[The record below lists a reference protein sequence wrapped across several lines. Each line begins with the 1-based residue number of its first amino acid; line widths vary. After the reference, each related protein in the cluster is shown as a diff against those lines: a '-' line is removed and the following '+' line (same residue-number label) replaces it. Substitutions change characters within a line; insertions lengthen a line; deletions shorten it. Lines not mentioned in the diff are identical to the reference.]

1 MGKGLHR
8 DGRESGCVAVTQG
21 GMGREGGESEATH
34 GRSVNMLWLLVAS
47 PSQAVEHLGPVHRS
61 LPHAGTE
68 GLLVAFPL
76 RLARIWNQLCHE
88 NYICCDMI
96 LLIVTALLPRL
107 VFVLLHLH
115 SRCTSVHV
123 SFIFL
128 QNLKLQ
134 GTEDLSDV
142 LVMQGD

>member
-8 DGRESGCVAVTQG
+8 DGGESGCVAITQG
-21 GMGREGGESEATH
+21 GMGREGGEPEATR
-34 GRSVNMLWLLVAS
+34 RSVNMLWLLVAS
-47 PSQAVEHLGPVHRS
+47 PSQTVEHLGPVHRS
-61 LPHAGTE
+61 LPHSGTE
-68 GLLVAFPL
+68 GSLAAFPL
-76 RLARIWNQLCHE
+76 QLARIWNQLYHE

-96 LLIVTALLPRL
+96 LRRVTALLPRL

-142 LVMQGD
+142 LVVQGD